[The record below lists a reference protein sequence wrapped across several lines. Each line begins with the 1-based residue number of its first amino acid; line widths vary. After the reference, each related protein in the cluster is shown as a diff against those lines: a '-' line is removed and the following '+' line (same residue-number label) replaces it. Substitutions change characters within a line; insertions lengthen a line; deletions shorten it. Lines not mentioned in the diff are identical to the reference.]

1 MLLYLYLF
9 PGPPVSPVFLC
20 LFFGVFVVFEFLHS
34 FGIFL
39 RLPFCCLPFSLLGS
53 WAVAIKA
60 SCGFRAVSVR
70 ILTSPVSASL
80 LTPHAI
86 SSFAFSQIPSAPSPL
101 SPPVSLLMSPL
112 LPLSFTHI
120 FLLYSHWLPDKW
132 RCLKLYLLLP
142 LVSSSCIP
150 SNLPTLRHLL
160 PQWQIIKI
168 DISMHKFIQSYT
180 VCHPHLVS
188 FSHSI

>member
-20 LFFGVFVVFEFLHS
+20 LFFGVFVVFEFLYS

-80 LTPHAI
+80 LAPHAI

-120 FLLYSHWLPDKW
+120 FLLYSQIVTSRQVEMLEIIFITPSS
-132 RCLKLYLLLP
+132 LFLLYSLQP
-142 LVSSSCIP
+142 PHPPSSLTAVTD
-150 SNLPTLRHLL
+150 N
-160 PQWQIIKI
+160 
-168 DISMHKFIQSYT
+168 
-180 VCHPHLVS
+180 
-188 FSHSI
+188 